1 MYHET
6 INQKT
11 QSSHPLHGIK
21 AFVQSPN
28 GLPDAVQRL
37 DQAGNARSFYSISNV
52 CLHTAQ
58 LQPRSLRLCTARTA
72 GFFFWMADGRIW
84 ALRQIIIDQWKMGA
98 KKRKFT
104 SFRNF
109 PLADTSMEGKAE
121 FAISLARMSNMNLHI
136 PINILLTCHSRCIY
150 IIVCGPYTLLVY

>member
-1 MYHET
+1 M
-6 INQKT
+6 
-11 QSSHPLHGIK
+11 
-21 AFVQSPN
+21 
-28 GLPDAVQRL
+28 QRL

-58 LQPRSLRLCTARTA
+58 LQPRSLRFVQPGQLDSSF
-72 GFFFWMADGRIW
+72 GSHKEDMA
-84 ALRQIIIDQWKMGA
+84 LPQIIIDQWKMGA

-150 IIVCGPYTLLVY
+150 TLFAGHTRYWYTSKEAYKNIRHIYKHYNHLQ